1 MKTKLAILSV
11 AALFLTACGGGATES
26 APAAV
31 NDVPVVI
38 QNPADPANAGYYID
52 GILYTLVNGAL
63 EQQVD
68 KSSDVL
74 NKFKLLD
81 FKAAGDI
88 NSDGTDD
95 TAVILINDAGGSG
108 TFYYIGILTSGPTP
122 IVENTSFLG
131 DRIDVK
137 GIEFVGGKFEVTYLD
152 RDIETSFDNPPTIEI
167 TGIAEFDPENS
178 TFNYSCR
185 DSVGICL

>member
-11 AALFLTACGGGATES
+11 VSLFLTACGGGTTDS
-26 APAAV
+26 APAET
-31 NDVPVVI
+31 NDVSVVA

-63 EQQVD
+63 EQQID

-81 FKAAGDI
+81 FKASGDI
-88 NSDGTDD
+88 NADGTDD
-95 TAVILINDAGGSG
+95 IAVVLINDAGGSG

-131 DRIDVK
+131 DRIEVK
-137 GIEFVGGKFEVTYLD
+137 GIEFVGNKFEVTYLD
-152 RDIETSFDNPPTIEI
+152 RDVETSFANPPTIEI
-167 TGIAEFDPENS
+167 VGIAEIDESNS
-178 TFNYSCR
+178 SFNFTCR

>member
-11 AALFLTACGGGATES
+11 VSLFLTACGGGATES

-31 NDVPVVI
+31 NDVAVEI
-38 QNPADPANAGYYID
+38 QAPADPANAGYYVD

-63 EQQVD
+63 EQPID
-68 KSSDVL
+68 KSDVL
-74 NKFKLLD
+74 NKFRLLD

-88 NSDGTDD
+88 NGDGTDD
-95 TAVILINDAGGSG
+95 TAVVLINDAGGSG

-152 RDIETSFDNPPTIEI
+152 RDVETSFDSPPTIEI
-167 TGIAEFDPENS
+167 IGIAEIDESNS
-178 TFNYSCR
+178 GFNFTCR

>member
-38 QNPADPANAGYYID
+38 QNPADPANAGYYVD
-52 GILYTLVNGAL
+52 GILYTLVNGSL

-88 NSDGTDD
+88 N
-95 TAVILINDAGGSG
+95 
-108 TFYYIGILTSGPTP
+108 
-122 IVENTSFLG
+122 
-131 DRIDVK
+131 R
-137 GIEFVGGKFEVTYLD
+137 
-152 RDIETSFDNPPTIEI
+152 
-167 TGIAEFDPENS
+167 NS
-178 TFNYSCR
+178 YFRTNSN
-185 DSVGICL
+185 S